1 MREFLQTGKRQAKYF
16 LMLCFAL
23 TCGYAHAQHVVS
35 GTVKD
40 ENTGEQLPGVNVV
53 LKGTSNGTI
62 SDAEG
67 RYSLEVPSQ
76 DAVLIFSFVGYAKQ
90 EVPVGERNSIDVSL
104 MSDISTLDEVV
115 VVGYGTQKKSVVSGS
130 ISSVKATDLE
140 AMPINRIE
148 QALQGRT
155 SGLTIAAN
163 SGQPGGGATVRLRGI
178 TSFNRD
184 GGNNN
189 QPLWVV
195 DGVII
200 DNGGI
205 GYLNQSD
212 IESIEVLKDAASQAI
227 YGARAAAGVI
237 LVTTKKGKAGS
248 LKMNY
253 NGYYGISEPAR
264 KLDLLNATQYA
275 TLRNEAAAANGDPLP
290 FANPESYGEGTDWQ
304 SLIFNNSAKRQNH
317 EFSISGG
324 NDKST
329 FYTSFGYLSQE
340 GIVATDISKYKRF
353 NIRLNSTHKAKNWL
367 TIGQNLGYA
376 YNKSIGLGNTN
387 SEFGGPLS
395 SAINLDPI
403 TPAVVTDPAQANQP
417 IYINNPV
424 RRDENGNPYGISP
437 YVGQEMTNPLA
448 YISKQLGNYDWG
460 HNIIGNFFVEA
471 EPVKGLKVRST
482 IGAKLAFWGNEA
494 FTPVYFLNSSNI
506 ISQNSFTRENNVRL
520 DWNLENTI
528 SYTRT
533 FLEDH
538 NVSVLVGQGAYLDD
552 NTRMTRVTFN
562 GIPADNFDD
571 ASFNYKVPAT
581 QRTSDA
587 SEGQDHTV
595 SSLFARINYDY
606 KEKYLISA
614 LVRRDG
620 SSRFGQ
626 NYRHGIFPSF
636 SLGWVPSNENFWPA
650 NDIVNF
656 LKIRGSYGVV
666 GNDNIG
672 NFSFLSTIGSG
683 RNYTFGTTGSYLNG
697 FSPNAPANPNLR
709 WEETTSTNVGFEATI
724 LNDFTLTF
732 DWYKKATK
740 DILQNP
746 RIPFFV
752 GAISNP
758 AANVA
763 DMENSGI
770 ELELGWRKQV
780 GEFTLGFNGNFSY
793 LKNKVT
799 NLGNG
804 IEFLT
809 DGNAGFQGSAYSITR
824 TEVGHTYNSFYG
836 FQTMGIFQTQEEI
849 EAYVGPK
856 GKIQPN
862 ARPGD
867 FKWEDINSDGVI
879 NENDRKFL
887 GNPMP
892 NYTYGFTLSAAYKG
906 FDIVV
911 FSQGVAGN
919 QIFQGLRRFGITS
932 SNWQTDA
939 LGRWTG
945 PGTSNT
951 YPRLVTDDPN
961 NNLNNPSD
969 FYLKDG
975 DYFRIKTLQIGYTLP
990 KSVVSKIGL
999 ERTRIY
1005 VMSENLAT
1013 FTKYNGYDPEIGGGT
1028 MSIDRGIY
1036 PQARSYMVGLTVGF

>member
-1 MREFLQTGKRQAKYF
+1 MREILQKRKQLFLLLFMVITCTYAQA
-16 LMLCFAL
+16 
-23 TCGYAHAQHVVS
+23 QQVVS

-40 ENTGEQLPGVNVV
+40 EKTGELLPGVNVV
-53 LKGTSNGTI
+53 VKGTSTGTI
-62 SDAEG
+62 SDIEG
-67 RYSLEVPSQ
+67 RYSLEVSSS
-76 DAVLIFSFVGYAKQ
+76 DAILIYSFVGYAKE
-90 EVPVGERNSIDVSL
+90 EVLVGGRNTIDIAL
-104 MSDISTLDEVV
+104 RADISTLDEVV
-115 VVGYGTQKKSVVSGS
+115 VVGYGTQKKSVVSGA
-130 ISSVKATDLE
+130 ISSVKASDLE
-140 AMPINRIE
+140 GMPVNRIE

-163 SGQPGGGATVRLRGI
+163 SGQPGEGATVRLRGI

-237 LVTTKKGKAGS
+237 LITTKKGKSGG
-248 LKMNY
+248 LKVNY
-253 NGYYGISEPAR
+253 NGYYGVSSPAR

-290 FANPESYGEGTDWQ
+290 YADPQSYGTGTDWQ
-304 SLIFNNSAKRQNH
+304 ATIFNNSAKRQNH
-317 EFSISGG
+317 ELSISGG

-329 FYTSFGYLSQE
+329 FYTSFGYLSQD

-353 NIRLNSTHKAKNWL
+353 NIRLNSTHKIKKWL
-367 TIGQNLGYA
+367 SVGQNLGYA

-403 TPAVVTDPAQANQP
+403 TPVVVTDPTIANAP
-417 IYINNPV
+417 PYSNNPV
-424 RRDENGNPYGISP
+424 RRDANGNPYGISSQ
-437 YVGQEMTNPLA
+437 VGQEMTNPLA
-448 YISKQLGNYDWG
+448 YISKQLGNNSSA
-460 HNIIGNFFVEA
+460 HNIIGNFYAEA
-471 EPVKGLKVRST
+471 EPLKGLKLRST
-482 IGAKLAFWGNEA
+482 IGTKLAFYGSES
-494 FTPVYFLNSSNI
+494 FTPVYFLNTSNV
-506 ISQNSFTRENNVRL
+506 ISQNSFTRENNVRV

-528 SYTRT
+528 SYTRSIQ
-533 FLEDH
+533 DH
-538 NVSVLVGQGAYLDD
+538 NITVLVGQGAYLDD
-552 NTRMTRVTFN
+552 NTQMTRVTFN
-562 GIPADNFDD
+562 GIPADNFED

-587 SEGQDHTV
+587 SEGQKHTV
-595 SSLFARINYDY
+595 ASLFGRINYNY
-606 KEKYLISA
+606 KEKYLVSA

-620 SSRFGQ
+620 SSRFGT
-626 NYRHGIFPSF
+626 NHRFGIFPSF
-636 SLGWVPSNENFWPA
+636 SLGWVPSLENFWPA

-683 RNYTFGTTGSYLNG
+683 RNYTFGNTGAYQNG
-697 FSPNAPANPNLR
+697 FSPNAPANPDLK
-709 WEETTSTNVGFEATI
+709 WEQTTSTNIGFEATF
-724 LNDFTLTF
+724 LQDFNITF
-732 DWYKKATK
+732 DWYKKVTS

-746 RIPFFV
+746 RIPGYV

-763 DMENSGI
+763 DMQNSGV
-770 ELELGWRKQV
+770 ELELGWHKTI
-780 GEFTLGFNGNFSY
+780 GEFTFGLNGNVSY
-793 LKNKVT
+793 LQNKVT
-799 NLGNG
+799 YLGNG
-804 IEFLT
+804 ITFLT
-809 DGNAGFQGSAYSITR
+809 DGNAGFQGSAYGITR

-836 FQTMGIFQTQEEI
+836 FQTLGIFQTQEEI
-849 EAYVGPK
+849 EAYTGAK

-867 FKWEDINSDGVI
+867 FKWEDVNGDGVI

-892 NYTYGFTLSAAYKG
+892 KYTYGFTFNVAYKG
-906 FDIVV
+906 FDFTL
-911 FSQGVAGN
+911 FSQGAAGN
-919 QIFQGLRRFGITS
+919 KIFQGLRRFGIPA
-932 SNWQTDA
+932 SNWQTEA

-951 YPRLVTDDPN
+951 YPRLITSDPN
-961 NNLNNPSD
+961 NNLANPSD
-969 FYLKDG
+969 FYLKNG
-975 DYFRIKTLQIGYTLP
+975 SYFRIKNIQLGYTIP
-990 KSVVSKIGL
+990 KAIVSKAGL
-999 ERTRIY
+999 ERVRVYI
-1005 VMSENLAT
+1005 MSENLAT

-1036 PQARSYMVGLTVGF
+1036 PQARSYMAGVMVGF

>member
-1 MREFLQTGKRQAKYF
+1 MREFLQTGKRQTRYF

-53 LKGTSNGTI
+53 LKGTSTGTI

-90 EVPVGERNSIDVSL
+90 EVPVGERNSIDVTL

-130 ISSVKATDLE
+130 ISSVKASDLE

-237 LVTTKKGKAGS
+237 LVTTKKGKSGS
-248 LKMNY
+248 IKMNY

-353 NIRLNSTHKAKNWL
+353 NIRLNSTHKVKKWL

-403 TPAVVTDPAQANQP
+403 TPAVVTDPVQANQP
-417 IYINNPV
+417 IYVNNPV

-460 HNIIGNFFVEA
+460 HNIIGNFFAEA

-520 DWNLENTI
+520 DWNIENTI

-533 FLEDH
+533 FLTDH
-538 NVSVLVGQGAYLDD
+538 NVTVLVGQGAYLDD

-614 LVRRDG
+614 LIRRDG

-626 NYRHGIFPSF
+626 NNRYGIFPSF

-709 WEETTSTNVGFEATI
+709 WEETTSTNIGFEATI

-746 RIPFFV
+746 RIPFYV

-780 GEFTLGFNGNFSY
+780 GEFTLGLNGNFSY

-809 DGNAGFQGSAYSITR
+809 DGNAGFQGSAYGITR

-849 EAYVGPK
+849 EAYVGSK

-867 FKWEDINSDGVI
+867 FKWEDVNGDGVI

-892 NYTYGFTLSAAYKG
+892 NYTYGFTLSAGYKG

-919 QIFQGLRRFGITS
+919 QIFNGLRRFGITS
-932 SNWQTDA
+932 SNWQTEA

-990 KSVVSKIGL
+990 KSVISKIGL

>member
-53 LKGTSNGTI
+53 LKGTSSGTI

-90 EVPVGERNSIDVSL
+90 EVPVSERNSIDVLL

-140 AMPINRIE
+140 SMPINRIE

-237 LVTTKKGKAGS
+237 LVTTKKGKAGT

-290 FANPESYGEGTDWQ
+290 FANPEAYGQGTDWQ
-304 SLIFNNSAKRQNH
+304 SLIFNKSAKRQNH

-353 NIRLNSTHKAKNWL
+353 NIRLNSTHKAKKWL
-367 TIGQNLGYA
+367 TVGQNLGYA

-403 TPAVVTDPAQANQP
+403 TPAVVTDATEANLP
-417 IYINNPV
+417 IYTNNPV
-424 RRDENGNPYGISP
+424 RKDENGNPYGISP

-471 EPVKGLKVRST
+471 EPIKGLKMRST
-482 IGAKLAFWGNEA
+482 VGAKLAFWGNEA

-528 SYTRT
+528 SYTRSI
-533 FLEDH
+533 LDH
-538 NVSVLVGQGAYLDD
+538 NVTVLVGQGAYLDD

-620 SSRFGQ
+620 SSRFGE
-626 NYRHGIFPSF
+626 NYRFGIFPSF
-636 SLGWVPSNENFWPA
+636 SLGWVPSNEDFWPQ
-650 NDIVNF
+650 NDVVNF
-656 LKIRGSYGVV
+656 LKIRGSYGIV

-709 WEETTSTNVGFEATI
+709 WEETTSTNIGFETTI

-732 DWYKKATK
+732 DWYRKATK

-746 RIPFFV
+746 RIPFYV

-770 ELELGWRKQV
+770 ELELGWHKQV

-804 IEFLT
+804 IKFLT

-836 FQTMGIFQTQEEI
+836 FQTQGIFQTQEEI
-849 EAYVGPK
+849 EAYVGSK

-867 FKWEDINSDGVI
+867 FKWEDINGDGLI

-892 NYTYGFTLSAAYKG
+892 NYTYGFTLSAGYKG

-951 YPRLVTDDPN
+951 YPRLVTNDPN

-990 KSVVSKIGL
+990 KAVVSKVGL

-1036 PQARSYMVGLTVGF
+1036 PQARSFMVGLTVGF

>member
-1 MREFLQTGKRQAKYF
+1 MREFLQTGKRQARYF

-130 ISSVKATDLE
+130 ISSVKASDLE

-253 NGYYGISEPAR
+253 NGYYGVSEPAR

-290 FANPESYGEGTDWQ
+290 FANPESYGQGTDWQ

-353 NIRLNSTHKAKNWL
+353 NIRLNSTHKVKKWL
-367 TIGQNLGYA
+367 TVGQNLGYA

-403 TPAVVTDPAQANQP
+403 TPAVVTDPVEANQP
-417 IYINNPV
+417 IYTNNPV

-448 YISKQLGNYDWG
+448 YISKQMGNYDWG

-471 EPVKGLKVRST
+471 EPLKGLKVRST

-506 ISQNSFTRENNVRL
+506 ISQNSFSRENNVRL
-520 DWNLENTI
+520 DWNVENTI

-533 FLEDH
+533 FLTDH
-538 NVSVLVGQGAYLDD
+538 NVTVLVGQGAYLDD

-606 KEKYLISA
+606 KEKYLVSA
-614 LVRRDG
+614 LIRRDG

-626 NYRHGIFPSF
+626 NNRHGIFPSF

-709 WEETTSTNVGFEATI
+709 WEETTSTNIGFEATI

-746 RIPFFV
+746 RIPFYV

-763 DMENSGI
+763 DLENSGI

-780 GEFTLGFNGNFSY
+780 GDFTLGFNGNFSY

-804 IEFLT
+804 IKFLT

-867 FKWEDINSDGVI
+867 FKWEDINGDGVI

-892 NYTYGFTLSAAYKG
+892 NYTYGFTLSAGYKG

-919 QIFQGLRRFGITS
+919 QIFNGLRRFGIAS
-932 SNWQTDA
+932 SNWQTEA

-951 YPRLVTDDPN
+951 YPRLITNDPN

-975 DYFRIKTLQIGYTLP
+975 DYFRVKTLQIGYTLP
-990 KSVVSKIGL
+990 TSVVSKLGV

-1013 FTKYNGYDPEIGGGT
+1013 FTNYNGYDPEIGGGT